1 MDKHINIQQNIALEE
16 AMSCYLESNSSEAKG
31 DALIIA
37 AEPLIRHYSALY
49 SVGGFDEDLKQA
61 AYEGLLKAVKN
72 FDPYR
77 GNKFATYAVHS
88 IVGEIRHELRDR
100 GFYKIPGWLK
110 TLQNKII
117 QATEEL
123 YQQNKTVPTIRQIA
137 QKVNVAEEGIAEAMQ
152 AGCISLDEL
161 DLSKVRHLRYES
173 FKLPI
178 EDMLT
183 VKMSLE
189 KMDELP
195 QQVIKLIYYEGLTQE
210 ETAQKL
216 GINQRKVSRLLDKG
230 LNEMRAYVLA

>member
-1 MDKHINIQQNIALEE
+1 VYRHISIHQNNTLEE
-16 AMSCYLESNSSEAKG
+16 AMSCYLVNNSSEAK
-31 DALIIA
+31 DALFGA
-37 AEPLIRHYSALY
+37 AEPLIRHYSSLY

-72 FDPYR
+72 FDSYR
-77 GNKFATYAVHS
+77 GNKFVAYAVHC

-100 GFYKIPGWLK
+100 GFYKIPEWLK
-110 TLQNKII
+110 TLQGQIT

-123 YQQNKTVPTIRQIA
+123 YQKNKAMPTIRQIA
-137 QKVNVAEEGIAEAMQ
+137 EKINVAEEGIAEAMQ

-173 FKLPI
+173 FKMPI
-178 EDMLT
+178 EDVIT

-189 KMDELP
+189 KMDQLQ

-210 ETAQKL
+210 ETAQQL

-230 LNEMRAYVLA
+230 LGEMKAYVLA

>member
-1 MDKHINIQQNIALEE
+1 MDGHISINQKNTLEE
-16 AMSCYLESNSSEAKG
+16 AMSSYLESNSAEAK
-31 DALIIA
+31 DTLIGV

-49 SVGGFDEDLKQA
+49 SVSGFDEDLKQA
-61 AYEGLLKAVKN
+61 AYEGLLKAIKN

-77 GNKFATYAVHS
+77 GNKFVTYAVHC
-88 IVGEIRHELRDR
+88 IVGEIRHEIRDR
-100 GFYKIPGWLK
+100 GFYKIPEWLK
-110 TLQNKII
+110 TLQGKII

-123 YQQNKTVPTIRQIA
+123 YQKNKTMPTIRQIA
-137 QKVNVAEEGIAEAMQ
+137 EKVNVAEEGIAEAMQ

-178 EDMLT
+178 EDVLT

-189 KMDELP
+189 KMDELQ
-195 QQVIKLIYYEGLTQE
+195 QQVLKLIYYEGLTQE
-210 ETAQKL
+210 ETAQQL

-230 LNEMRAYVLA
+230 LTEMRSYVLA